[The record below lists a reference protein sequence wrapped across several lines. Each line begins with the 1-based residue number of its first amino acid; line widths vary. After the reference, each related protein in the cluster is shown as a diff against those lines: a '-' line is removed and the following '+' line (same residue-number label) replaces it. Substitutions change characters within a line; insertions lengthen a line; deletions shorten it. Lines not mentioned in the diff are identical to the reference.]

1 MLGERCVPLE
11 VILWGLEMTW
21 RPGEFAALPSDLSGS
36 QHPLLATPTRL
47 KLQLQGIW
55 CHLLASVATALP
67 CISPHIETNTHTLT
81 NKNKSKHKS
90 IIVLGISKDCHVYT
104 DINLQLKKPMVGKSR
119 LILGT

>member
-1 MLGERCVPLE
+1 MLGERYVPLE
-11 VILWGLEMTW
+11 VILWGLEITW

-36 QHPLLATPTRL
+36 QHPLLATHSGL

-67 CISPHIETNTHTLT
+67 CISPHIETNTHTHLGIKSK
-81 NKNKSKHKS
+81 NKN